1 MPSEHIV
8 VDGSNVAT
16 EGRNAPSLRQLEE
29 AVAELRRENP
39 DAEVTVIVDAT
50 FSHRIDPSELD
61 RFEKAALE
69 GEYVHPPAGAIGRGD
84 AFLLRIAEKV
94 DAIVLS
100 NDSFQE
106 FHGEHPWLFERGRL
120 LGATPVPGV
129 GWIFTPRTPVRGPK
143 SHRAVRD
150 TDRAKKKVSKAIEA
164 ATKEAVSP
172 PAAGA
177 ARAPAAAKRT
187 SKKAA
192 ATGAEPAATRAPSRR
207 SAPPPSAAAAVND
220 PLTFISFI
228 AEHPLGTEVVGRV
241 DSYTS
246 HGAVVFVGG
255 VQCYVPL
262 ANMAEPPPRSAREVL
277 KKDEERTLVVTAL
290 DPLRRGVE
298 LAVPGVAVVSGRPS
312 EEMIAAEVRLAR
324 KAAAPAKAVRA
335 RRPAR
340 PAEPAVSAGPAASS
354 ASGETDASST
364 AGPALP
370 RSRGGRQGARPAGA
384 SAVAPDQK
392 AASPRTRAAAP
403 QKVAVSPRKKAAV
416 APAAKAGASPR
427 KKGAAPVQKGASGPR
442 TKGAQPVLKA
452 AASPRTKA
460 AAPGKKAQ
468 PAKKAAAPAKKTQPA
483 KQVAPAKKTQG
494 SPSAASG
501 RGGRAPAAKKAPA
514 GAAEP
519 AKKAS
524 APGPIAGRRSNRNRP
539 GR

>member
-1 MPSEHIV
+1 MPSEHLV

-16 EGRNAPSLRQLEE
+16 EGRNAPSLHQLEE
-29 AVAELRRENP
+29 AVAELRREYP
-39 DAEVTVIVDAT
+39 EAEVTVIVDAT

-61 RFEKAALE
+61 HFEKAAIE

-172 PAAGA
+172 PVAVAG
-177 ARAPAAAKRT
+177 RAPAAPRRA
-187 SKKAA
+187 SKKAVA
-192 ATGAEPAATRAPSRR
+192 EGSEPALPRASSRR
-207 SAPPPSAAAAVND
+207 SSPPPSAAAAVND

-241 DSYTS
+241 ESYTS

-324 KAAAPAKAVRA
+324 KAAAPAKAT
-335 RRPAR
+335 AR
-340 PAEPAVSAGPAASS
+340 PRKSA
-354 ASGETDASST
+354 
-364 AGPALP
+364 AG
-370 RSRGGRQGARPAGA
+370 
-384 SAVAPDQK
+384 
-392 AASPRTRAAAP
+392 RAAAP
-403 QKVAVSPRKKAAV
+403 ATTPAAAPPPKAARGRRPAAPVEKAPAPPRMRANGAAKKGPASLRSQATAPARKATALPAKNAAV
-416 APAAKAGASPR
+416 ARPAKAS
-427 KKGAAPVQKGASGPR
+427 APSKR
-442 TKGAQPVLKA
+442 
-452 AASPRTKA
+452 
-460 AAPGKKAQ
+460 
-468 PAKKAAAPAKKTQPA
+468 AAPAKRSAPVSAARKAQA
-483 KQVAPAKKTQG
+483 APARKVQAAPATKVQAAPARKVQAAPARKVQAAPVKKA
-494 SPSAASG
+494 SPAPGRSAAGSAG
-501 RGGRAPAAKKAPA
+501 AKKVAA
-514 GAAEP
+514 RAAEP

-539 GR
+539 TR

>member
-1 MPSEHIV
+1 MTETHHVV
-8 VDGSNVAT
+8 VDGSNLAT
-16 EGRNAPSLRQLEE
+16 EGRSSPSLAQLDQ
-29 AVAELRRENP
+29 AVRAYLAEDP
-39 DAEVTVIVDAT
+39 GAEIVVVVDAS
-50 FSHRIDPSELD
+50 FSHRIDPTERSQLEAAELH
-61 RFEKAALE
+61 
-69 GEYVHPPAGAIGRGD
+69 GEVVAPPAGAIGRGD
-84 AFLLRIAEKV
+84 AFVLRIAERTGAV
-94 DAIVLS
+94 VLS

-172 PAAGA
+172 PVAVAG
-177 ARAPAAAKRT
+177 RAPAAPRRA
-187 SKKAA
+187 SKKAVA
-192 ATGAEPAATRAPSRR
+192 EGSEPALPRASSRR
-207 SAPPPSAAAAVND
+207 SSPPPSAAAAVND

-241 DSYTS
+241 ESYTS

-324 KAAAPAKAVRA
+324 KAAAPAKAT
-335 RRPAR
+335 AR
-340 PAEPAVSAGPAASS
+340 PRKSA
-354 ASGETDASST
+354 
-364 AGPALP
+364 AG
-370 RSRGGRQGARPAGA
+370 
-384 SAVAPDQK
+384 
-392 AASPRTRAAAP
+392 RAAAP
-403 QKVAVSPRKKAAV
+403 ATTPAAAPPPKAARGRRPAAPVEKAPAPPRMRANGAAKKGPASLRSQAAAPARKATALPAKNAAV
-416 APAAKAGASPR
+416 ARPAKASAPSKR
-427 KKGAAPVQKGASGPR
+427 AAPAKRSAPVSASKQVQ
-442 TKGAQPVLKA
+442 
-452 AASPRTKA
+452 
-460 AAPGKKAQ
+460 AAPARKVQ
-468 PAKKAAAPAKKTQPA
+468 AAPAKKVQAAPVKKASPA
-483 KQVAPAKKTQG
+483 PGRSAAGSAGAKKV
-494 SPSAASG
+494 AA
-501 RGGRAPAAKKAPA
+501 R
-514 GAAEP
+514 AAEP

-539 GR
+539 TR